1 MRTCWM
7 LLALLLV
14 ASTSATIRADEGT
27 RRPDDD
33 PWIEASIRELVRRGA
48 VVKKFKVA
56 ESETQGLL
64 VRLKPPHLDRNGRI
78 NPDILAA
85 LMPMPELTLELRSL
99 PLSDEGLKSL
109 LAKVTLAGLDLSGSE
124 ISDCGLREFG
134 SVPPRLRLLDLS
146 FTRITDEGLKS
157 IASQSELRHLALIE
171 CRVTDNSIHSLVQL
185 RKLREVYLAKTG
197 VTSQSSERLK
207 RAIPACRVER

>member
-1 MRTCWM
+1 MRTRWM
-7 LLALLLV
+7 LLALILV
-14 ASTSATIRADEGT
+14 ANTSLTITADEGT

-33 PWIEASIRELVRRGA
+33 LRIDASIRELVRRGA
-48 VVKKFKVA
+48 VVKKFTVA
-56 ESETQGLL
+56 ESETQDLL
-64 VRLKPPHLDRNGRI
+64 VRLKPPHVDRIGRI
-78 NPDILAA
+78 DPDILAA
-85 LMPMPELTLELRSL
+85 LRPLPELTLELRGL

-109 LAKVTLAGLDLSGSE
+109 LAQVTLAGLDLSGSE
-124 ISDCGLREFG
+124 ISNRGLREFV

-171 CRVTDNSIHSLVQL
+171 CRVTDNSIDSLVQL

-197 VTSQSSERLK
+197 VTPQSSERLK
-207 RAIPACRVER
+207 RVIPACRVER